1 VIVKIRR
8 KPGRND
14 IMNDQRRKR
23 LRKILDLFDDV
34 LAEEQDA
41 FDNLPEN
48 LQLSERGEDTSEKLD
63 VLEEIKRNLEEIVEN
78 H

>member
-1 VIVKIRR
+1 MIVKIRR

>member
-1 VIVKIRR
+1 MLVRR
-8 KPGRND
+8 KPGSED
-14 IMNDQRRKR
+14 VMNDQRRKR

>member
-1 VIVKIRR
+1 
-8 KPGRND
+8 
-14 IMNDQRRKR
+14 MNDQRRKR